1 MDSAS
6 CRAQAKLF
14 LEQNPR
20 SVRAVGLLIK
30 QIEHDPCA
38 ENLNLLADVY
48 HAQGLF
54 DHARDLY
61 LRALQSTTPLF
72 QPRAN

>member
-6 CRAQAKLF
+6 VRAQAKLF
-14 LEQNPR
+14 LDQNPR
-20 SVRAVGLLIK
+20 SVRAAAVLIK
-30 QIEHDPCA
+30 LIERDPCA
-38 ENLNLLADVY
+38 ENLTALADVY

-61 LRALQSTTPLF
+61 LRALQPAP
-72 QPRAN
+72 QPRVN